1 MGKGVVILDYFNQ
14 VFDNS
19 ASNYGYSGYDM
30 RLTTKG
36 RYAVTAMLDLALHN
50 SQGPVSLADISQ
62 RQAISLSYLEQLFA
76 KLRRG
81 SLVHSVRGPGGGYEL
96 DRKPGTIFIAEIIDA
111 VNESVDTTKCR
122 GAGDC
127 QGGETCL
134 THHLWED
141 LSDQI
146 HVFLESISLADLVR
160 KNEVKK
166 IAENQ
171 DRKQLLVNTIDRRVS
186 RVPSLSL

>member
-1 MGKGVVILDYFNQ
+1 
-14 VFDNS
+14 
-19 ASNYGYSGYDM
+19 M

-50 SQGPVSLADISQ
+50 KQRPVSLADISQ

-76 KLRRG
+76 KLRRSG
-81 SLVHSVRGPGGGYEL
+81 LVHSVRGPGGGYEL
-96 DRKPGTIFIAEIIDA
+96 DRKPRSIFIAEIIDA
-111 VNESVDTTKCR
+111 VNESIDTTKCR

-171 DRKQLLVNTIDRRVS
+171 DRKQLLVNTMDRRVS
-186 RVPSLSL
+186 RVPALSL